1 MTAPTAQSADHHAHD
16 HNHQD
21 SHEHS
26 DVLSAFDH
34 HFHEYH
40 HHHPVEQPNC
50 GQVCPKSLPKFQQFE
65 VGHVYTVEL
74 DGQTL
79 LNVKEGQTIGL
90 KTKIDVHVLSPCEFS
105 LTLRDSQLSGV
116 PNPQELAQQL
126 DSSPSLRFGAHDGKV
141 LGVCPAPEEQ
151 GWILNVK
158 KAALS
163 AMQLT
168 SKDLS
173 TTSVIEEV
181 DFSGHCTTTYR
192 PLSDTSDTKNILVE
206 KSKNLNKCHLRRKNI
221 AGFNSKSLGLLTEF
235 LRENLP
241 IVKSSQRCLQEIKS
255 GHLFSV
261 SCTEEQK
268 VGLRDESIIVST
280 LNLRFGGKV
289 AKEIGTPGPVPQSAQ
304 TLLMTRFVLQFV

>member
-1 MTAPTAQSADHHAHD
+1 M
-16 HNHQD
+16 
-21 SHEHS
+21 
-26 DVLSAFDH
+26 SAFDH

-65 VGHVYTVEL
+65 VGHIYTVEL

-79 LNVKEGQTIGL
+79 INVKEGQVIGL

-105 LTLRDSQLSGV
+105 LSLRDSQVTGV
-116 PNPQELAQQL
+116 PNSQELGQEL
-126 DSSPSLRFGAHDGKV
+126 DASPALRFGAHDGKV

-151 GWILNVK
+151 AWTLNVK

-173 TTSVIEEV
+173 ATSVIEEV

-192 PLSDTSDTKNILVE
+192 PLSDTSDTNNILIE
-206 KSKNLNKCHLRRKNI
+206 KTKNLNKCHLRRKNI
-221 AGFNSKSLGLLTEF
+221 AGFTSKSLGLLTEF
-235 LRENLP
+235 LRENMP
-241 IVKSSQRCLQEIKS
+241 ILKSTQRCVQEIKS
-255 GHLFSV
+255 GHLYSV
-261 SCTEEQK
+261 SCTEEERMALEDDS
-268 VGLRDESIIVST
+268 VIVST
-280 LNLRFGGKV
+280 LKLTFGGKA
-289 AKEIGTPGPVPQSAQ
+289 AKDVGTPGVLPQTQQ
-304 TLLMTRFVLQFV
+304 TLLMTRFDLFDHICYMVSN